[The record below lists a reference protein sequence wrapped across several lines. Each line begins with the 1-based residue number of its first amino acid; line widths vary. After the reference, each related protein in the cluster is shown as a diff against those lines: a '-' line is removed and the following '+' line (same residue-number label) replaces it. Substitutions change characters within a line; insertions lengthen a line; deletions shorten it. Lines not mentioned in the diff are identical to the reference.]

1 MKSTI
6 IKYGIFALIGIA
18 LFIGGTFVGCKSFSP
33 VNVQGYTQ
41 ECNDK
46 LSMMKFMVL
55 LDIKD
60 TGALKTEQDKCS
72 ATRDIDTKIRI
83 REQCRKEAFGEKN
96 PVDKT
101 KYAIYTQYLECIQN
115 INSK

>member
-1 MKSTI
+1 MIQNTI
-6 IKYGIFALIGIA
+6 IKYGVFALIGVG

-33 VNVQGYTQ
+33 VNVMGYSQ

-60 TGALKTEQDKCS
+60 TGVLKSEQDKCS
-72 ATRDIDTKIRI
+72 ATREIDIKIKV
-83 REQCRKEAFGEKN
+83 REQCRKEAFGDKN
-96 PVDKT
+96 PIDKT
-101 KYAIYTQYLECIQN
+101 KYTQYTQYLECLQN
-115 INSK
+115 ISK